1 MISEWIA
8 FTLIGL
14 LTYSLVDLLEK
25 IVISNR
31 IKSPLLMAI
40 FLAIFYPLHLIIIP
54 FIANVEIN
62 FHSLLAF
69 MLGVGLSFAYILFM
83 YSLLHEELSRVS
95 VLGHI
100 HPIFVAIL
108 AYYLF
113 NEELSVL
120 DYLAIVLI
128 TISASLASYK
138 GGKVVSKALVPMLI
152 LNVVIAVE
160 YIFTKYILN
169 FISYWS
175 YTFWLMLGL
184 TLVRIILLFIKKSI
198 RRRFLEL
205 RLDKRLTIYGF
216 SISLLLL
223 LAVLSSSY
231 ALSLHNVSTI
241 AAIFAIE
248 PLIILL
254 LVYILKKMNINVI
267 EEDLLTQKVVLKII
281 SAMLVVIGVYLL
293 NI

>member
-1 MISEWIA
+1 MISEWITFA
-8 FTLIGL
+8 LIGL
-14 LTYSLVDLLEK
+14 LAYSLVDLLEK
-25 IVISNR
+25 IVISNK
-31 IKSPLLMAI
+31 IKSTLLTAI
-40 FLAIFYPLHLIIIP
+40 FLAMFYPLHLIIIP

-69 MLGVGLSFAYILFM
+69 VLGVGLSFAYMLFM

-95 VLGHI
+95 ILGHI
-100 HPIFVAIL
+100 HPIFVALL

-113 NEELSVL
+113 NENLRLL
-120 DYLAIVLI
+120 DYLAIGII

-138 GGKVVSKALVPMLI
+138 GGKIVSKALLPMFI
-152 LNVVIAVE
+152 LNAVIALE
-160 YIFTKYILN
+160 YIFTKYILG

-175 YTFWLMLGL
+175 YTFWLMFGL
-184 TLVRIILLFIKKSI
+184 TLVRIVLFIKKSI

-205 RLDKRLTIYGF
+205 RLDKRLTMYGF

-241 AAIFAIE
+241 SAIFAIE
-248 PLIILL
+248 PLIILF
-254 LVYILKKMNINVI
+254 LVYILKKTNIKII
-267 EEDLLTQKVVLKII
+267 EEDLLTKRVVLKMI
-281 SAMLVVIGVYLL
+281 STILVVIGVYLL